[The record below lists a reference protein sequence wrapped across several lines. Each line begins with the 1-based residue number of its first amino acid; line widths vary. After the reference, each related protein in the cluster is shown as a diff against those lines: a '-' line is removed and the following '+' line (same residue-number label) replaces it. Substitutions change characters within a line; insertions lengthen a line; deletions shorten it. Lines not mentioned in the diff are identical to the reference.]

1 MPELRKDPIL
11 GRWVII
17 SDERGKRPLA
27 FKSIGEEE
35 EEIGT
40 CPFCEGNE
48 GMTPPEIY
56 ALRGKETAPDTP
68 GWKVRVVPNKFPALN
83 IEQGLSKQGMGVYDM
98 MTGFG
103 AHEVIIETP
112 DHKKSLKD
120 QSIEEISNVIG
131 VFQYRVED
139 LHRDTR
145 IRYCLVFRNEGLQAG
160 ASLSHPHSQLIATPI
175 TPKRVREELLGAEA
189 YFKLKE
195 RCIYCDILKEE
206 LDSGVRIIYENDAFL
221 SFCPYA
227 SRFPFEIWLL
237 PKEHDIDF
245 FSERVKAKI
254 HLLAD
259 QLKVTMQKLA
269 KTLNN
274 PQYNYL
280 IHAAPNRFPRR
291 GYWRTIDD
299 DFHWHIEIMPKLT
312 RIAGFEWGSGFY
324 INPTSP
330 EEAARSLR
338 EAKV

>member
-17 SDERGKRPLA
+17 STERGKRPSA
-27 FKSIGEEE
+27 FKSVGEEE
-35 EEIGT
+35 ERSGP

-48 GMTPPEIY
+48 KMTPPEIY
-56 ALRGKETAPDTP
+56 ALRKKGTKPDTP
-68 GWKVRVVPNKFPALN
+68 GWKVRVVPNKFPALVSDQDL
-83 IEQGLSKQGMGVYDM
+83 IKKGVGMFDM

-112 DHKKSLKD
+112 DHKKTLKD
-120 QSIEEISNVIG
+120 QSVDEIVDVIK
-131 VFQYRVED
+131 VLQYRVEE
-139 LHRDTR
+139 LHKDTR
-145 IRYCLVFRNEGLQAG
+145 IRYCLLFKNQGLQAG
-160 ASLSHPHSQLIATPI
+160 ASIAHPHSQLITTPI
-175 TPKRVREELLGAEA
+175 TPKRVKEELLGAEE

-195 RCIYCDILKEE
+195 RCVFCDIMKQEMDE
-206 LDSGVRIIYENDAFL
+206 GERIVYENDAYV

-237 PKEHDIDF
+237 PKEHGIDF
-245 FSERVKAKI
+245 FSESVKANDR
-254 HLLAD
+254 LLAE

-269 KTLNN
+269 LVLNN

-280 IHAAPNRFPRR
+280 IHVAPNRFPRR
-291 GYWRTIDD
+291 GYWKTIDE

-312 RIAGFEWGSGFY
+312 RIAGFEWGTGFY

-330 EEAARSLR
+330 EEAAKHLR
-338 EAKV
+338 DAKV

>member
-17 SDERGKRPLA
+17 STERGMRPSA
-27 FKSIGEEE
+27 FRSIEEE
-35 EEIGT
+35 EEKSGP

-48 GMTPPEIY
+48 KLTPPEIY
-56 ALRGKETAPDTP
+56 ALRKEGTKPDTP
-68 GWKVRVVPNKFPALN
+68 GWMVRVVPNKYPALG
-83 IEQGLSKQGMGVYDM
+83 IEQKLVKQGVGMYDM
-98 MTGFG
+98 MTGYG

-112 DHKKSLKD
+112 DHKKTVKD
-120 QSIEEISNVIG
+120 QSIEEIADVIR
-131 VFQYRVED
+131 VFQHRVED
-139 LHRDTR
+139 LHNDTKM
-145 IRYCLVFRNEGLQAG
+145 RYILIFKNQGLQAG
-160 ASLSHPHSQLIATPI
+160 ASIAHPHAQLIATPI
-175 TPKRVREELLGAEA
+175 TPKAVKEELLGAEE

-195 RCIYCDILKEE
+195 RCVYCDIMKDEMIVR
-206 LDSGVRIIYENDAFL
+206 DRIIYENDAFI

-237 PKEHDIDF
+237 PKEHGIDF
-245 FSERVKAKI
+245 FSESVKAKAR
-254 HLLAD
+254 LLAD

-269 KTLNN
+269 LALNN

-291 GYWRTIDD
+291 GYWKTIDE

-312 RIAGFEWGSGFY
+312 RIAGFEWGTGFY

-330 EEAARSLR
+330 EEAAELLRS
-338 EAKV
+338 AKV